1 MQSGIP
7 TWVLQGTWFAHT
19 DVFRVERKTCSSLC
33 EVMLVVRR
41 EVPDAHVLEVHK
53 VIYFSLNQNR

>member
-33 EVMLVVRR
+33 EVMLVGRM
-41 EVPDAHVLEVHK
+41 EVSDGMCLEVHK
-53 VIYFSLNQNR
+53 VDNICIFESE

>member
-1 MQSGIP
+1 M
-7 TWVLQGTWFAHT
+7 
-19 DVFRVERKTCSSLC
+19 ERKTCSSLC